1 MQRFAVIGLG
11 RFGEHL
17 AKALTASGDE
27 VIGIDREADL
37 VDRVRDEVAVAVR
50 LDGTDRAALEA
61 QGVGEVD
68 AAIVGIG
75 EDFESSALTVAA
87 LKELGVARI
96 VARAMTPT
104 QASILKKVGAD
115 EIAYAEQES
124 ALRWAHRLT
133 LPNLKQYV
141 DLGEDHALVYMSA
154 PASLC
159 GQSLADLEL
168 RKKYG
173 VNVVAVQR
181 GALNKGGSARRSGK
195 SDVFSVPTPD
205 TVIRSGDVLIVVGS
219 SENLSGLPVD

>member
-17 AKALTASGDE
+17 AKALTAAGDE
-27 VIGIDREADL
+27 VIGIDREAEL

-87 LKELGVARI
+87 LKEMGVGRI

-104 QASILKKVGAD
+104 QASILRKVGAD

-141 DLGEDHALVYMSA
+141 ELGEDHALVYMKA
-154 PASLC
+154 PAALCDKSLK
-159 GQSLADLEL
+159 DLEL
-168 RKKYG
+168 RKTYG
-173 VNVVAVQR
+173 VNVVAVQH
-181 GALNKGGSARRSGK
+181 AATDKTGSAKRSGRA
-195 SDVFSVPTPD
+195 DVFSVPTPD
-205 TVIRSGDVLIVVGS
+205 TVICAGDVLIVVGS
-219 SENLSGLPVD
+219 SEHLSRLPVG

>member
-17 AKALTASGDE
+17 AKALTSSGDE
-27 VIGIDREADL
+27 VIGIDRDAEL
-37 VDRVRDEVAVAVR
+37 VDNIRDEVAVAVR

-87 LKELGVARI
+87 LKEMGVPRI

-104 QASILKKVGAD
+104 QASILRKVGAD

-124 ALRWAHRLT
+124 ALRWARRLT

-141 DLGEDHALVYMSA
+141 ELGEDHALVYMTA
-154 PASLC
+154 PAPLC
-159 GQSLADLEL
+159 GKSLAELDL
-168 RKKYG
+168 RKKFG
-173 VNVVAVQR
+173 VNVVAVQHGSSGEA
-181 GALNKGGSARRSGK
+181 GAFA
-195 SDVFSVPTPD
+195 VPAPD
-205 TVIRSGDVLIVVGS
+205 TVIRPGDVLIVVGS
-219 SENLSGLPVD
+219 SEHLGKLPVG